1 MSDRTA
7 DRTADLEVGVMMA
20 AVGYYVA
27 AMGAVVAMLAS
38 EFDVPAESL
47 SWVGSTF
54 GAGLLI
60 VAVSG
65 PRLLRRG
72 PRPPLLGSVIAF
84 LLGTLLVAL
93 PANLI
98 LIFVGTALQS
108 IAGSVMVLLAPVIL
122 STDADVRLTRANAV
136 ASLVGVTASPFIGA
150 IAARGVSGRL
160 GLLVLVPLLGWLLWM
175 ILASRSSHIDAS
187 PAAAPSPEAAPSP
200 AEPVEPVEPVEP
212 TEHARPAAVARRW
225 FTVVMA
231 VSVEFCYVVWGV
243 TRLKATG
250 IDTSFAAILGITFS
264 VGMTTGRFAGPW
276 IIRRLPAVPFG
287 ASVAAAGTLLVA
299 LTNTWPTVAAGLIIA
314 GLGVATLYPVTLS
327 GLMSVPGLRSSHG
340 ASLGAFASGTAIVLA
355 PVALASLSGV
365 IDLRLAFLIPIPLLI
380 VLVLLHGRPTRTL
393 RETGV
398 FEAEA

>member
-1 MSDRTA
+1 MSDRAA

-38 EFDVPAESL
+38 EFGVPAESL

-60 VAVSG
+60 VAVLG

-108 IAGSVMVLLAPVIL
+108 IAGSVMVLLAPMIL
-122 STDADVRLTRANAV
+122 TTNADVRLTRANAV

-160 GLLVLVPLLGWLLWM
+160 GLLVLVPLLGWLLWKV
-175 ILASRSSHIDAS
+175 LASRSSRTEAS
-187 PAAAPSPEAAPSP
+187 PVATPSP
-200 AEPVEPVEPVEP
+200 AQPVEP
-212 TEHARPAAVARRW
+212 TEPAEHARPAAVARRW

-250 IDTSFAAILGITFS
+250 IDISLAAILGITFS
-264 VGMTTGRFAGPW
+264 IGMTTGRFAGPW

-299 LTNTWPTVAAGLIIA
+299 LTNTWPTVAAGLVIA

-365 IDLRLAFLIPIPLLI
+365 VDLRLAFLIPIPLLI
-380 VLVLLHGRPTRTL
+380 TLVLLHGRPTRT
-393 RETGV
+393 RIEPGF

>member
-187 PAAAPSPEAAPSP
+187 PAAVPSP
-200 AEPVEPVEPVEP
+200 AEPVEPVEP

>member
-187 PAAAPSPEAAPSP
+187 PAAVPSP
-200 AEPVEPVEPVEP
+200 AEPVEPVEP

-365 IDLRLAFLIPIPLLI
+365 VDLRLAFLIPIPLLI